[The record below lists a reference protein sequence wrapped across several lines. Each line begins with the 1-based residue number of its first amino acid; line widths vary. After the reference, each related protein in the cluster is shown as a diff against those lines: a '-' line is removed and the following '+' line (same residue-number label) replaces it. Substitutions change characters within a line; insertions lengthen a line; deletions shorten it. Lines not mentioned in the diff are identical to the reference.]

1 MRERA
6 EGRDERT
13 GRITR
18 DDKQDERREARRDEM
33 KKRNELP
40 PTCELAYLRTCL
52 LANLPA
58 ILTMLS
64 RLPFCSCSC
73 RSLVSSRHSVP
84 SSRILVPSGDTRI
97 GTVFLIRPSHPPDPY
112 PSCHAPFSSAH
123 SFRHLVMPSRP
134 IVSSG
139 VCNEIFCYLTFHMLN
154 TKK

>member
-1 MRERA
+1 MREQA

-13 GRITR
+13 GRIAR
-18 DDKQDERREARRDEM
+18 DDKQNERREARRDEM

-40 PTCELAYLRTCL
+40 PTCELARYTHYAFSSPVSFL
-52 LANLPA
+52 LVPFLASPA
-58 ILTMLS
+58 I
-64 RLPFCSCSC
+64 
-73 RSLVSSRHSVP
+73 SSRPH
-84 SSRILVPSGDTRI
+84 RIPVPSGDTRS
-97 GTVFLIRPSHPPDPY
+97 GAVFLISPSHPPGSY
-112 PSCHAPFSSAH
+112 PSRSAPFSSAH